1 MSTQYNP
8 KLTSRELLQERV
20 YKLLSELSYEGYNYE
35 EVLMLLHGAG
45 MFAEHEMRANAETSL
60 RVTKISAD
68 LAGLIVLDK
77 NEFYDHNNEKK
88 TKREVEELNKMMW
101 DDKKKPN

>member
-8 KLTSRELLQERV
+8 KLTSREHLQERV
-20 YKLLSELSYEGYNYE
+20 YKMLSELSYEGYNYE

-45 MFAEHEMRANAETSL
+45 QFAEHEMRHNTETSL
-60 RVTKISAD
+60 RVAKISAD
-68 LAGLIVLDK
+68 LAGLVILSKD
-77 NEFYDHNNEKK
+77 EAIDREKAQQ
-88 TKREVEELNKMMW
+88 EINDLNKMMW

>member
-8 KLTSRELLQERV
+8 KLTSREHLQERV

-45 MFAEHEMRANAETSL
+45 MFAEHEMRSNAETSL

-68 LAGLIVLDK
+68 LAGLVIMSKEELIADK
-77 NEFYDHNNEKK
+77 KASS
-88 TKREVEELNKMMW
+88 EVDELNKLFQW